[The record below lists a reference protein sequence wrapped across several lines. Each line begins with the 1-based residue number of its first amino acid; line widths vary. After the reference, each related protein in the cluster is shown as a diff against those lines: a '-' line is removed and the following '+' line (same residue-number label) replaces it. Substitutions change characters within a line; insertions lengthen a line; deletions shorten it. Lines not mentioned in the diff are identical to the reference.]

1 MRRSNAVALEFEGDL
16 ALARDVLTKNNMSSR
31 RGPQLVTASAVSWIS
46 LIAATALGVT
56 GVDQVR
62 TRVSARGHVQNDGEL
77 RLIVQSYRRDTLDQ
91 HQVPDA
97 YAQPLASTQRAIMPE
112 ELRDGVDVSFLQLPS
127 DGADMD
133 SVVVAWVEHGSPT
146 LDLDAMG
153 ARPPQGAFYGVGA
166 RSDGEIVLQTTRG

>member
-1 MRRSNAVALEFEGDL
+1 MGRTGVVTLQSKRGL
-16 ALARDVLTKNNMSSR
+16 ALARGVLTKNTMPTR
-31 RGPQLVTASAVSWIS
+31 RGSQLVTASAVSWIS
-46 LIAATALGVT
+46 LLAATALGVT

-62 TRVSARGHVQNDGEL
+62 TRVSARGQVQNDGEL

-97 YAQPLASTQRAIMPE
+97 YAQPLASTQRAITPE
-112 ELRDGVDVSFLQLPS
+112 ELRDGVDVSFVQLPS
-127 DGADMD
+127 DGADVD

-153 ARPPQGAFYGVGA
+153 ARPSQGAFYGVGA
-166 RSDGEIVLQTTRG
+166 RSDGEIVLQTTRS